1 MLKTRTYM
9 IIILRDDLDTISAIL
24 NETFKIP
31 AFKRNYDEAFGKIAQ
46 ILYRYGIVEN
56 ARNLRFRFILC
67 MQEFFES
74 IPQDQWQVKDPAFIK
89 ESEDFAIS
97 KFREWII
104 EQVI

>member
-1 MLKTRTYM
+1 M
-9 IIILRDDLDTISAIL
+9 IITPQDDLDAISAIL

-31 AFKRNYDEAFGKIAQ
+31 AFKRSYDEAFGKIAQ

-67 MQEFFES
+67 MQEFFDD
-74 IPQDQWQVKDPAFIK
+74 IPQGQWRVKDPAFIK
-89 ESEDFAIS
+89 QSEDFAIV

-104 EQVI
+104 EQIT